1 MFNFKENISLAV
13 NGLRSNKMR
22 ALLTMLGIII
32 GISSVIT
39 IVTVGDSMTKSIT
52 DVFNDMGANS
62 VQLYIIDRPDENG
75 NTNWSRP
82 YQAED
87 YISDEMIDQ
96 FLEAFGDR
104 VACWAVSENVGPG
117 QAING
122 HNKADGR
129 IQGVNANA
137 LGINNIDIIA
147 GHDLNEREVSGEK
160 SVAVISDKFV
170 EDLFPGLPV
179 HEALGKEIKLQLS
192 QGTYT
197 FTVVGVYQ
205 YEVSGMAAM
214 MGAGSVTTNVFIPM
228 GVAKDM
234 IRDTDSVTNVT
245 DGYYAM
251 QIKGNEKVTDSKAFT
266 EEIDNYFNNKLYRS
280 NKYVMV
286 RAESMDSMIGE
297 MTSSLDMIKL
307 AISIIAAISLLVGGI
322 GVMNIMLVS
331 VTERTREI
339 GTSSLDMIKLAISI
353 IAAISLLVGGIG
365 VMNIMLVSV
374 TERTREIGTRKALG
388 AKNIAIRVQF
398 IVESMI
404 ICLFGG
410 VIGVILGTTLGR
422 LGSTL
427 LGAPGWPS
435 VSIVLIAVG
444 FSMGI
449 GVFFGYYP
457 ANKAAKLD
465 PIEALRY
472 E

>member
-179 HEALGKEIKLQLS
+179 HQALGKEIKLQLS

-234 IRDTDSVTNVT
+234 IRDTDSVTSVY

-251 QIKGNEKVTDSKAFT
+251 QIKGNETVTDSKAFT

-297 MTSSLDMIKL
+297 M
-307 AISIIAAISLLVGGI
+307 
-322 GVMNIMLVS
+322 
-331 VTERTREI
+331 
-339 GTSSLDMIKLAISI
+339 TSSLDMIKLAISI